1 MNKHGTRVA
10 LDTLTAARLLQIY
23 LWGAM
28 TLLLVQGSGSLILRL
43 RPDIEAATP
52 LLLATLMNGDIRHA
66 ILHMSW
72 GAVGLVYLFA
82 FRTFRVRLWLAWV
95 FGIFY
100 FTLGL
105 LALVVSHPFGLRLEL
120 PENVFHLT
128 VGPLMLILAYFAWQL
143 PDLPVWPALRRRLK
157 SN

>member
-1 MNKHGTRVA
+1 MNRQVPSFG
-10 LDTLTAARLLQIY
+10 LDTLTAGRLLQIY
-23 LWGAM
+23 LWAAM
-28 TLLLVQGSGSLILRL
+28 TLLFVQGSGSLILRL

-82 FRTFRVRLWLAWV
+82 FRTLRVQLRLAWV

-100 FTLGL
+100 VALGL
-105 LALVVSHPFGLRLEL
+105 LALAVFHPFGLRLEL

-128 VGPLMLILAYFAWQL
+128 VGPLMLILAYFAWHS
-143 PDLPVWPALRRRLK
+143 PDLPVWPALRHHLK
-157 SN
+157 SG

>member
-1 MNKHGTRVA
+1 MNRQGTRIA
-10 LDTLTAARLLQIY
+10 LDRLTAGRLLQIY
-23 LWGAM
+23 LWVAM
-28 TLLLVQGSGSLILRL
+28 ALLLVQGSGSLILRL

-82 FRTFRVRLWLAWV
+82 FRTLRAQLRLAWV
-95 FGIFY
+95 FGSFY
-100 FTLGL
+100 VTLGL
-105 LALVVSHPFGLRLEL
+105 LALVVFHPFGLRLEL

-128 VGPLMLILAYFAWQL
+128 VGPLMLILAYFARQA
-143 PDLPVWPALRRRLK
+143 PDVELWPALRQHLK
-157 SN
+157 SS